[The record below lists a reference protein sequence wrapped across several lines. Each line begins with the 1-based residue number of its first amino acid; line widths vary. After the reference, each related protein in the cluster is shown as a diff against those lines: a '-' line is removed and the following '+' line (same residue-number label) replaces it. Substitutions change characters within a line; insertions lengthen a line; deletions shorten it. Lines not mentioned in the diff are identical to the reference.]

1 MCRRWSMSECG
12 IKNKKRKELEMKN
25 ITYTKTG
32 DKGTTSL
39 IGGKRVPK
47 FDDRVEAYGTVDEL
61 SAYIGVL
68 NDLEGVSEE
77 IRAVLGVIQQKLFTL
92 ESHFALDKSSEVSKM
107 IPLLE
112 DADVAFLEG
121 HIDEMNA
128 VLPELRA
135 FVIPGGNLRAS
146 VSHVCRTVCRRAERQ
161 GWRLASHE
169 EVDEVD
175 LRYLNRLSDYFFVL
189 ARYFDY
195 LSRGDETYWETKS

>member
-1 MCRRWSMSECG
+1 
-12 IKNKKRKELEMKN
+12 MKN
-25 ITYTKTG
+25 STYTKTG

-47 FDDRVEAYGTVDEL
+47 YDDRVEAYGTVDEL

>member
-1 MCRRWSMSECG
+1 
-12 IKNKKRKELEMKN
+12 MKN

-61 SAYIGVL
+61 SAVIGVL
-68 NDLEGVSEE
+68 NDLEGVSEDVRV
-77 IRAVLGVIQQKLFTL
+77 ILGTVQNKLFTL
-92 ESHFALDKSSEVSKM
+92 ESHFALDKESEISKM
-107 IPLLE
+107 IPQLSEE
-112 DADVAFLEG
+112 DVQFLESQ
-121 HIDEMNA
+121 IDRMNA
-128 VLPELRA
+128 ELPELKA
-135 FVIPGGNLRAS
+135 FVIPGGNMKAS

-169 EVDEVD
+169 EVDAVD

-189 ARYFDY
+189 SRYFDF
-195 LSRGDETYWETKS
+195 LENKNETKWESGN

>member
-1 MCRRWSMSECG
+1 
-12 IKNKKRKELEMKN
+12 MKN

-32 DKGTTSL
+32 DKGQTSL
-39 IGGKRVPK
+39 IGGTRVPK

-61 SAYIGVL
+61 SAVIGVL
-68 NDLEGVSEE
+68 NDLDGVSEE
-77 IRAVLGVIQQKLFTL
+77 IRETLSVIQKKLFTL

-112 DADVAFLEG
+112 DDDVKFLEG
-121 HIDEMNA
+121 HIDRMNA
-128 VLPELRA
+128 ELPELKA
-135 FVIPGGNLRAS
+135 FVIPGGNLKAS

-189 ARYFDY
+189 ARYFDF
-195 LSRGDETYWETKS
+195 LVQRDETYWESNR

>member
-1 MCRRWSMSECG
+1 
-12 IKNKKRKELEMKN
+12 MKN

-32 DKGTTSL
+32 DRGETSL

-47 FDDRVEAYGTVDEL
+47 YDDRVESYGTVDEL
-61 SAYIGVL
+61 SAVIGVL
-68 NDLEGVSEE
+68 NDLEGVPEAVK
-77 IRAVLGVIQQKLFTL
+77 AVLGVVQNKLFTL
-92 ESHFALDKSSEVSKM
+92 ESHFALDRASEVSKM
-107 IPLLE
+107 IPALTEE
-112 DADVAFLEG
+112 DVQFLEG

-128 VLPELRA
+128 ELPELRS

-161 GWRLASHE
+161 GWRLAAHE

-189 ARYFDY
+189 ARYFDF
-195 LSRGDETYWETKS
+195 LSNRGETYWETKG

>member
-1 MCRRWSMSECG
+1 
-12 IKNKKRKELEMKN
+12 MKN

-47 FDDRVEAYGTVDEL
+47 YDDRVEAYGTVDEL

-68 NDLEGVSEE
+68 NDLEGVVEE
-77 IRAVLGVIQQKLFTL
+77 IREVLSVIQQKLFTL

-107 IPLLE
+107 IPQLE
-112 DADVAFLEG
+112 EEDVAFLER
-121 HIDEMNA
+121 HIDKMNA
-128 VLPELRA
+128 ELPELKA

-161 GWRLASHE
+161 GWRLASKE
-169 EVDEVD
+169 EVDAVD
-175 LRYLNRLSDYFFVL
+175 LRSLNGLSDYLFVL
-189 ARYFDY
+189 ARSFDY
-195 LSRGDETYWETKS
+195 LENRHETCWDSAK

>member
-1 MCRRWSMSECG
+1 MRNYECG

-121 HIDEMNA
+121 HIDQMNA

>member
-1 MCRRWSMSECG
+1 MNRRQKTEERR
-12 IKNKKRKELEMKN
+12 KNMKN

-47 FDDRVEAYGTVDEL
+47 YDDRVEAYGTVDEL

-68 NDLEGVSEE
+68 NDLEGVVEE
-77 IRAVLGVIQQKLFTL
+77 IREVLAVIQQKLFTL

-107 IPLLE
+107 IPQLE
-112 DADVAFLEG
+112 EEDVAFLER
-121 HIDEMNA
+121 HIDKMNA
-128 VLPELRA
+128 ELPELKA

-161 GWRLASHE
+161 GWRLASKE
-169 EVDEVD
+169 EVDAVD

-195 LSRGDETYWETKS
+195 LENRHETCWDSAK